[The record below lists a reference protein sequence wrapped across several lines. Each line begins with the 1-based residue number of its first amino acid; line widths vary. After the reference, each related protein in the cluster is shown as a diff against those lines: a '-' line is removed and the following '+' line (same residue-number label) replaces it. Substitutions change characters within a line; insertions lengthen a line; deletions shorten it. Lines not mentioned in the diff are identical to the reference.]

1 MREQEGRGVMEVSAA
16 TAADVVLDSQPSH
29 ALVAQ
34 PIPDLKCEL
43 LSVMP
48 LASLPAAVDPVG
60 FAMRC
65 TGDDEVQ
72 LLEDPATGLQP
83 RSRWTFDLQG
93 DKTQRQ
99 RRVAIRELDED
110 FDHLA
115 AHHVDRDDAAHR
127 AGRPRSPSRADDLK
141 GETDDCRHRGH
152 DRPGA
157 LVHLHTVREGPLAI
171 A

>member
-1 MREQEGRGVMEVSAA
+1 MEVSAA
-16 TAADVVLDSQPSH
+16 TAADVVLNSQPSH
-29 ALVAQ
+29 ALAAQ
-34 PIPDLKCEL
+34 QIPDLKCEV

-48 LASLPAAVDPVG
+48 LASLRAAVDPVG
-60 FAMRC
+60 FAMRS
-65 TGDDEVQ
+65 TRSDELAPPVAQ

-83 RSRWTFDLQG
+83 RFCWTFDLQG

-115 AHHVDRDDAAHR
+115 AHHVDRDDAADR